1 MNRPQI
7 IILLG
12 FALLVGGT
20 TLFYIGIIMSC
31 SAQIS
36 NHLGA
41 DLNTSKWYWRSR
53 IGAVAMLAGLGVIWL
68 GLEMAGNNP
77 FR

>member
-1 MNRPQI
+1 MNGPQA

-12 FALLVGGT
+12 FALLAGGMV
-20 TLFYIGIIMSC
+20 LFYLAVIMGY
-31 SAQIS
+31 SAQLS

-41 DLNTSKWYWRSR
+41 DLNTNKWYWRSR
-53 IGAVAMLAGLGVIWL
+53 IGAVAVLAGMSIIWL

>member
-1 MNRPQI
+1 VNGPQAV
-7 IILLG
+7 ILLG
-12 FALLVGGT
+12 FALLVGGMI
-20 TLFYIGIIMSC
+20 LFYLGVIMSY

-41 DLNTSKWYWRSR
+41 ELNTNKWYSRSR
-53 IGAVAMLAGLGVIWL
+53 IGAVAVLAGMGIIWL